1 MSTLIVDLSLTY
13 NPEEV
18 PTSYTLHINSI
29 VSGSTRCR
37 VTSIGESPAYPNDEN
52 KFIIEVVVVQCG
64 IEEESSPFLLP
75 LFGVDIEDLGQLI
88 VVSASSE
95 TGQTGQGTIKAV
107 EAQNESRP
115 IG

>member
-1 MSTLIVDLSLTY
+1 MSLTY

-29 VSGSTRCR
+29 VSGSTLFR
-37 VTSIGESPAYPNDEN
+37 VISIGESGTYPNDEN
-52 KFIIEVVVVQCG
+52 KFIIEIVVVPYG
-64 IEEESSPFLLP
+64 IEEEKSPYILP
-75 LFGVDIEDLGQLI
+75 LFGVDIEAHGQLI